1 MMATMNVVGWPVV
14 VASLSLV
21 VLALGLGAIFR
32 LGVSK
37 DITIASA
44 RAAVQ
49 LLAVG
54 VLFKYML
61 DSSGADWWAAMWVI
75 VMTAI
80 AIATVRKRAGFKITG
95 LTLATAIAVI
105 STAAISI
112 GVTFGFG
119 VLDYEPVTLLVIAG
133 ITIGNAVPSAVL
145 AAKQS
150 VASSRER
157 IGEIEGALAL
167 GFDRR
172 SMLRFM
178 APRVA
183 RSALIPQIERTKVVG
198 LIALPGAMTGLLLG
212 GVDPID
218 AVVLQLLVMYLVLGS
233 AAVCTIAIV
242 ATIMTQTV
250 SPEMTV
256 ADWVRPEAEGFN

>member
-1 MMATMNVVGWPVV
+1 MNVVGWPVV

-21 VLALGLGAIFR
+21 FLALGLGVAFR
-32 LGVSK
+32 LSVSK
-37 DITIASA
+37 DIAIASA

-54 VLFKYML
+54 FLLNYML
-61 DSSGADWWAAMWVI
+61 DSAGADWWAALWVV
-75 VMTAI
+75 VMTVI
-80 AIATVRKRAGFKITG
+80 AIATVRKRAGFKIKG
-95 LTLATAIAVI
+95 LTVTTAAAVI
-105 STAAISI
+105 FTAAISI
-112 GVTFGFG
+112 AVTFGFG
-119 VLDYEPVTLLVIAG
+119 VLDYEPVSLIVIAG

-157 IGEIEGALAL
+157 IGEIEAALAL

-172 SMLRFM
+172 ALLRFM

-183 RSALIPQIERTKVVG
+183 SAALIPQIERTKVVG

-212 GVDPID
+212 GVDPVD

-233 AAVCTIAIV
+233 AAVCIIAVV
-242 ATIMTQTV
+242 ATIITQTV
-250 SPEMTV
+250 SPTMTV
-256 ADWVRPEAEGFN
+256 ADWVRPEATS